1 MNKLIVFT
9 TFTYMDNFIP
19 AIVVIGIIIYRIYNE
34 YQKEQEKAAKRR
46 PNIPVPAAPAKQP
59 DFATEA
65 RGTYTEER
73 EPLSR
78 EFANPAVKW
87 FEDVPSE
94 VQRVRTAKQLKV
106 TNAPKLVELEDLEPM
121 PAFDLRNAIIQ
132 SAILERPFK

>member
-46 PNIPVPAAPAKQP
+46 PIIPVPAAPAKQP
-59 DFATEA
+59 DFAAEA
-65 RGTYTEER
+65 RGKYTEER